1 MYYHPIAFKDA
12 GVNDGTVAAPAKLTK
27 PAVAK
32 PTVQRLDVIALNQRE
47 LERARIALA
56 QTELMV
62 SLTMRAGDSIAAQA
76 RKLIRRIQGM
86 LTANA
91 QRLRVFLARLHAAG
105 DELRRYQTSR
115 NVITARRWRISRRA
129 MYAKRIAFFRG
140 VAAFLGLA
148 R

>member
-1 MYYHPIAFKDA
+1 MYYHPISFKDA
-12 GVNDGTVAAPAKLTK
+12 GFNDLTVAAPAKPIK

-32 PTVQRLDVIALNQRE
+32 ATVEWLDVIALNQRE

-62 SLTMRAGDSIAAQA
+62 NLTMRAGDSIAAQA
-76 RKLIRRIQGM
+76 HKLIRRIQGM

-115 NVITARRWRISRRA
+115 NVITARRWRTSRRA
-129 MYAKRIAFFRG
+129 IYGKRIAFLRG